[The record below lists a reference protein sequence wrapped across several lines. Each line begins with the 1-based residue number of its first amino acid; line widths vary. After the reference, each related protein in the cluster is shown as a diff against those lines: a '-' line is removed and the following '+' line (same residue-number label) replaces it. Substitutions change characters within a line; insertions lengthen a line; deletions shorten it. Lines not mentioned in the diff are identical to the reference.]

1 MAIRVYLTE
10 HNGSTTVRELELTGP
25 VPRTGEFIIIPTHMQ
40 PDIEGHVIAIVSDVR
55 YRIEASTLVAEVTAI
70 ASHDSSDE
78 RHDTLWQGGWLDTPP
93 DAG

>member
-1 MAIRVYLTE
+1 MTVRIFLTE

-25 VPRTGEFIIIPTHMQ
+25 VPRTGEFILIPTHMQ
-40 PDIEGHVIAIVSDVR
+40 PDIEGHSIAIVSDVR

-70 ASHDSSDE
+70 ASHDSPGE
-78 RHDTLWQGGWLDTPP
+78 RHGTLWQNGWLKTSP